1 MRGRAGG
8 AYRPRYEHSAH
19 RGGTQVPCRLPS
31 RLSGDDRPGWRPR
44 RGPGQLSPQRQRD
57 HRDRRAEDEREP
69 EVPQSG
75 GGAPGGVRGWWTGA
89 RRAGPVPAGR
99 GPGARV
105 AGNGRGAAR
114 RAAAGF
120 WRGPV
125 QRRGHPDPSRAVREL
140 ACRPHSPVV
149 AGAEGVRG
157 RLSRSLAGTGLLGPV
172 GRTRARRRR
181 GMRLGS
187 HWLLATMKIA
197 VIGKGNI
204 GGTLGTKWRAAGHD
218 VVYGA
223 RGGSGDGPGGAPVR
237 GIGDALEGA
246 DVVVLAVPGRV
257 VPDVVNDHGAALAGK
272 VVIDAV
278 NRMGGGAEYDS
289 RALIADAAP
298 SARYVRAFNSLGW
311 ENFAD
316 PLPGANL
323 FFAADPEA
331 RAGAEELI
339 TAVGLEPA
347 FLGDADAT
355 AAVDGLLPLWF
366 ALAQQNG
373 GNRKVALRVVS

>member
-1 MRGRAGG
+1 
-8 AYRPRYEHSAH
+8 
-19 RGGTQVPCRLPS
+19 
-31 RLSGDDRPGWRPR
+31 
-44 RGPGQLSPQRQRD
+44 
-57 HRDRRAEDEREP
+57 
-69 EVPQSG
+69 
-75 GGAPGGVRGWWTGA
+75 
-89 RRAGPVPAGR
+89 
-99 GPGARV
+99 
-105 AGNGRGAAR
+105 
-114 RAAAGF
+114 
-120 WRGPV
+120 
-125 QRRGHPDPSRAVREL
+125 
-140 ACRPHSPVV
+140 
-149 AGAEGVRG
+149 
-157 RLSRSLAGTGLLGPV
+157 
-172 GRTRARRRR
+172 
-181 GMRLGS
+181 
-187 HWLLATMKIA
+187 MKIA
-197 VIGKGNI
+197 VIGRGNI
-204 GGTLGTKWRAAGHD
+204 GGTLGTKWGAAGHD

-246 DVVVLAVPGRV
+246 DVVVLAVPGAV

-278 NRMGGGAEYDS
+278 NRMGGGAQYDS

-331 RAGAEELI
+331 RAVAEELI

-347 FLGDADAT
+347 YLGDADAT

-366 ALAQQNG
+366 ALVKQNG